1 MTRRI
6 FRTLFLPLIFIL
18 LFAQQAG
25 GAHAIH
31 HAWED
36 LTQQQDED
44 KHAPHSDACP
54 KCADYAHIGN
64 ALNVGTYDL
73 PSLPVFGDT
82 IAFLSLPFRSTH
94 TLPAVARGP
103 PVLLQKIA

>member
-1 MTRRI
+1 M
-6 FRTLFLPLIFIL
+6 
-18 LFAQQAG
+18 
-25 GAHAIH
+25 H

-36 LTQQQDED
+36 LTQQHDDD

-54 KCADYAHIGN
+54 KCADYVHIGS

-82 IAFLSLPFRSTH
+82 IPFLSISFRSTR
-94 TLPAVARGP
+94 TLPSVARGP
-103 PVLLQKIA
+103 PVPVQRIA